1 MAVINLTPG
10 QSANIALS
18 GRFLVARRVSGTVFC
33 DDPATQL
40 PEFSLRQGDNIDFS
54 GMSVRSVRVTNKG
67 TIAAQIDVESSPV
80 RIISSD
86 GGAVTV
92 TGGELQRIVEP
103 INVTATATVEDGNM
117 TSLSQSAVDDALDV
131 DIPAGQKVQ
140 VIGASVDKRRTV
152 ILQNIS
158 ATETECRVGGPNVAA
173 GRGALFTG
181 SKAAPASLEF
191 DTVGAVHVFNNSAQ
205 AAKISVM
212 WGKR

>member
-1 MAVINLTPG
+1 MSVLNLSPG
-10 QSANIALS
+10 QSANIPLS
-18 GRFLVARRVSGTVFC
+18 GRYLVARRVSGTVVC
-33 DDPATQL
+33 DDPTTQL
-40 PEFSLRQGDNIDFS
+40 PEFGFRQGDNIEFPNT
-54 GMSVRSVRVTNKG
+54 VRSVRVTNKG
-67 TIAAQIDVESSPV
+67 TIAAVVDVESSPV
-80 RIISSD
+80 RIFGND

-103 INVTATATVEDGNM
+103 INVTATATVADGNM
-117 TSLSQSAVDDALDV
+117 TSLSQNAVDDALDV
-131 DIPAGQKVQ
+131 AVPAGQKVQ

-158 ATETECRVGGPNVAA
+158 ATETECRIGGANVAA

-191 DTVGAVHVFNNSAQ
+191 DTVGAVFVFNNSAQ
-205 AAKISVM
+205 AATISVM

>member
-1 MAVINLTPG
+1 MAAFSLASGESRIIP
-10 QSANIALS
+10 LS
-18 GRFLVARRVSGTVFC
+18 GRFLVARQVSRGTVVC
-33 DDPATQL
+33 DDPTTQL
-40 PEFSLRQGDNIDFS
+40 PEFNLRQGDNAE
-54 GMSVRSVRVTNKG
+54 MPANVRSVRLMNRG
-67 TIAAQIDVESSPV
+67 ALPASLDIESSPV
-80 RIISSD
+80 RIHGND

-103 INVTATATVEDGNM
+103 INVTATATVADGNM

-191 DTVGAVHVFNNSAQ
+191 DTVGAMFVFNNSAQ